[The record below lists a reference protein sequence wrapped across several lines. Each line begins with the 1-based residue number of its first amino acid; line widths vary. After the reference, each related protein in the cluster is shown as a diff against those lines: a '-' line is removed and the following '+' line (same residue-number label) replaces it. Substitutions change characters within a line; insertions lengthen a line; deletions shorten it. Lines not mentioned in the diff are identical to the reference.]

1 MKLKVLGSSSK
12 GNCYIIGNKQSILI
26 LEAGIP
32 LKDVLPAIKF
42 DISKIVGVLSSHI
55 HGDHS
60 KCIPDY
66 LFRSIPVYAPEE
78 TAGVYKT
85 KIVRHKK
92 VFQVGN
98 FKIMPFE
105 LKHDA
110 QCLGFLIQHPEMGK
124 LLFCTDTYYIP
135 YKFQGLNHI
144 LVEVNYSKNIINDNV
159 LRGVTPFIH
168 YKRALSSHME
178 LETTKEMLR
187 ANDLSTVV
195 NIVLL
200 HLSDKNSDSVLFKKE
215 IESVTGRPVYIADKE
230 LEISLNKEGF

>member
-215 IESVTGRPVYIADKE
+215 IELVTGRPVYIADKG